1 MFLERL
7 HPSLGR
13 VRGIRDDA
21 CVRAER
27 PARTRERA
35 PRVEKALVPSE
46 GERPGDDVFV
56 VVVDARDVERVVDDV
71 DVAGDVCFILA
82 HREHARETR
91 RGVRPERRRR
101 GTTRTPSSTSRRFG
115 DVERL

>member
-13 VRGIRDDA
+13 VRGVRDDA

-27 PARTRERA
+27 RARTRELA
-35 PRVEKALVPSE
+35 PRVEKALVPGE

-56 VVVDARDVERVVDDV
+56 VIVDAHDVERVVDDV
-71 DVAGDVCFILA
+71 DVAGDVCLSSRTASMLA
-82 HREHARETR
+82 R
-91 RGVRPERRRR
+91 RVEEGVPSAAA
-101 GTTRTPSSTSRRFG
+101 GTTRTPFSTWRRFG